1 MMLRIIPIKDHTGPP
16 ILSLTRRYAMGSR
29 IRNPFESPTSEEV
42 GHP

>member
-1 MMLRIIPIKDHTGPP
+1 MMLLIIPTKDHACLP
-16 ILSLTRRYAMGSR
+16 ILSLTRRYPVGSR